1 MDPEIIAEAILQL
14 MKEGKIKEVGVSNFT
29 PSQIAMLETTTAVS
43 ANQIEFSLT
52 ANTAMYDGALD
63 DCITKKRVAMSW
75 SPLGSYFKENTPQIE
90 RVKKVIIPMA
100 EKYNATVD
108 QLLLAWILKHP
119 SRIHPVVG
127 TTSKER
133 LTLTSK
139 ALDINLD
146 LSLIHI

>member
-1 MDPEIIAEAILQL
+1 M
-14 MKEGKIKEVGVSNFT
+14 
-29 PSQIAMLETTTAVS
+29 
-43 ANQIEFSLT
+43 
-52 ANTAMYDGALD
+52 
-63 DCITKKRVAMSW
+63 
-75 SPLGSYFKENTPQIE
+75 SPLGSYFKENTPKIE

-139 ALDINLD
+139 ALEINLD
-146 LSLIHI
+146 LQDWFILLEASIGNEVP